1 MYRGEHSGNHLE
13 NRSAYQ
19 QGTHRK
25 RLIET
30 WWKKREPL
38 ENRRRSVE
46 VVPAHIHIRA
56 ANRWRDQYN
65 PTRGLTIERAA
76 DLLEAG
82 ERGEYADLQWLYRFV
97 EKRDTTLAA
106 LLARYDG
113 GLLKLDWTIKEP
125 HVSQVT
131 DHASRFT
138 FHAPSASPQ
147 EEPDPMLA
155 REQAA
160 MLHQAYSRLDNL
172 REALKFL
179 VLARFRGFAHLEK
192 WFDDDG
198 RVTHLE
204 PVPQW
209 LWVRDGVQGAWE
221 YNRQARA
228 GVRNGEPIDPARFL
242 IREADRP
249 VDEMAI
255 FPPVRRAPC
264 QKAWDGFVETS
275 GIPAIFVVGP
285 AGASEET
292 QADLTEKVEGITSSY
307 RGYLPAG
314 SHLESVSA
322 DTRGINPFHTYLKA
336 LDEALVLAATGGK
349 LSILSEPGVGLQ
361 AGQVHW
367 RAWREVMQAEA
378 LLISEVFQR
387 QFDAPLLA
395 HHFPGKP
402 PLAYFEL
409 CANEETD
416 VGTVVEHAAKLSAA
430 GYIMDPAHLSE
441 KTGYRLAKP
450 TDPTTRT
457 P

>member
-1 MYRGEHSGNHLE
+1 M
-13 NRSAYQ
+13 
-19 QGTHRK
+19 K
-25 RLIET
+25 RLIEK
-30 WWKKREPL
+30 WWKKSQPL

-46 VVPAHIHIRA
+46 VVPAHIHMRA

-113 GLLKLDWTIKEP
+113 GLLKLDWEIKQP
-125 HVSQVT
+125 
-131 DHASRFT
+131 HASRLT
-138 FHAPSASPQ
+138 PHASTASPHA
-147 EEPDPMLA
+147 EPDPGLA

-160 MLHQAYSRLDNL
+160 LLHEAYSRLDNL
-172 REALKFL
+172 REALKFM

-192 WFDDDG
+192 WFDVDDQ
-198 RVTHLE
+198 VTHLE

-209 LWVRDGVQGAWE
+209 LWVRNGIQGSWE
-221 YNRQARA
+221 YNREARGGVRA
-228 GVRNGEPIDPARFL
+228 GEAMDPARFL
-242 IREADRP
+242 IRETDRP
-249 VDEMAI
+249 VDEMALFI
-255 FPPVRRAPC
+255 HVRRATC
-264 QKAWDGFVETS
+264 QKDWDGFVETY
-275 GIPAIFVVGP
+275 GIPAIFVIGP

-292 QADLTEKVEGITSSY
+292 QADLTEKVEDITSSY
-307 RGYLPAG
+307 RGYLPSG
-314 SHLESVSA
+314 THIESVST

-395 HHFPGKP
+395 RHFPGRP

-416 VGTVVEHAAKLSAA
+416 VGAVVEHAARLSAA
-430 GYIMDPAHLSE
+430 GYTLDAAQLSE
-441 KTGYRLAKP
+441 KTGYRLAK
-450 TDPTTRT
+450 T
-457 P
+457 PENGGMGS